1 MKKLT
6 VLLSILV
13 LALGILAAGCGGGD
27 SGARC
32 ERGTDRRHGTVL
44 CAL

>member
-13 LALGILAAGCGGGD
+13 LALGILAAGCGDGIQEMHD
-27 SGARC
+27 QK
-32 ERGTDRRHGTVL
+32 HGL
-44 CAL
+44 

>member
-13 LALGILAAGCGGGD
+13 LALGILAAGCGG
-27 SGARC
+27 RC